1 MGSSLSSGR
10 VRCMA
15 FWRDDLLGSCDGEDN
30 DDGRAAKSLTQA
42 RDNLLQLVVAAI
54 LFSSIVVYLMSSSL
68 VLFSSLLLLI
78 YYNIDASMTYQIWIL
93 DNLQ

>member
-1 MGSSLSSGR
+1 MGSSLSNGR

-15 FWRDDLLGSCDGEDN
+15 FWRDDDLLGSCDVEDD
-30 DDGRAAKSLTQA
+30 DDGRTAKSLTQA

-54 LFSSIVVYLMSSSL
+54 LFSSIVVYLSL

-78 YYNIDASMTYQIWIL
+78 YYNFGRQSLAHTPPHIE
-93 DNLQ
+93 

>member
-15 FWRDDLLGSCDGEDN
+15 FWRDDDLLGSCDGEDN

-78 YYNIDASMTYQIWIL
+78 YYNIYFTSMAS
-93 DNLQ
+93 

>member
-1 MGSSLSSGR
+1 MTGSSLSSGR

-15 FWRDDLLGSCDGEDN
+15 FWRDDDLLGSCDGEDN

-54 LFSSIVVYLMSSSL
+54 LFSSIVVYLSL

-78 YYNIDASMTYQIWIL
+78 YYNIYFTSMAS
-93 DNLQ
+93 